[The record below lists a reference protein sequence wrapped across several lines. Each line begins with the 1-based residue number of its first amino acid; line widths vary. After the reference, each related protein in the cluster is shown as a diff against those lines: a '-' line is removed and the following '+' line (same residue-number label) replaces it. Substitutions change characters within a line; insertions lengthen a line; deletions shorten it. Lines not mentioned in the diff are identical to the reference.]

1 MLIKSVLTRSAPQL
15 NIHTHTDIVPNMST
29 VTRPRMYFIATSA
42 LVAFPA
48 SSALL
53 LTKSNAPSPSQLFG
67 RPSFLKLDANRQ
79 SFSELDKLKAKRLSI
94 KRRLPEPDFEGLI
107 ENHDV
112 EDVAND
118 SLAAGLEY
126 LYEAGEERHSDD
138 LYHIILL
145 PS

>member
-1 MLIKSVLTRSAPQL
+1 
-15 NIHTHTDIVPNMST
+15 MST

-53 LTKSNAPSPSQLFG
+53 LSKSNAQLSSQLFG
-67 RPSFLKLDANRQ
+67 RPSFLKLEANRQ
-79 SFSELDKLKAKRLSI
+79 FSELDKLKAKRLSI
-94 KRRLPEPDFEGLI
+94 TRRLPEPEV

>member
-1 MLIKSVLTRSAPQL
+1 
-15 NIHTHTDIVPNMST
+15 MS
-29 VTRPRMYFIATSA
+29 TRPRMCVIATAA
-42 LVAFPA
+42 LTAFPA

-53 LTKSNAPSPSQLFG
+53 LSKSYGLSRPQLIC
-67 RPSFLKLDANRQ
+67 RPSFLKLEANRQ

-94 KRRLPEPDFEGLI
+94 RRRLPELETEGTI
-107 ENHDV
+107 ENHDA